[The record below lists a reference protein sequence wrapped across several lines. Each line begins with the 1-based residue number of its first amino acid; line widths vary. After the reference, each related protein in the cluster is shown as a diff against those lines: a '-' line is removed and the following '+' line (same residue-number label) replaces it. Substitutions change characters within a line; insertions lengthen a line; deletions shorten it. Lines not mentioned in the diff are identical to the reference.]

1 MQGDACNLK
10 GIYSGYDLIFCHDL
24 INRLYNPIKFFE
36 DIPKRLNIGGLLI
49 IFSSDLDTKKELLNF
64 EIVDFFKTSNL
75 NNSETYITIWKKKN

>member
-1 MQGDACNLK
+1 M
-10 GIYSGYDLIFCHDL
+10 IFCHDL